1 MNQNDNQGSLV
12 PKNKGAM
19 AVPDH
24 IKPSMQGRENVDST
38 DMVLARLRL
47 SQYMSDWVK
56 SGEGKAGDMVH
67 SMSPSINWGSSVRI
81 IPINFF
87 KSRLRWTPRD
97 ETPPPDSPK
106 GMECVANDAKIARQP
121 RGLTKDNK
129 STDVCEDCV
138 YSDFHDGKP
147 PVCTLYKT
155 FVAFVGPDLTLMAV
169 SMEKTKLKAADNLN
183 TFSSMLGGGNL
194 PLYAG
199 AYILS
204 TVEEK
209 NDKGDFFVY
218 KIEPA
223 EYATAEEFTKAE
235 DMYKTL
241 KAKDV
246 SVDQENPNSS
256 EGSGD
261 SEEPVNF

>member
-1 MNQNDNQGSLV
+1 MTESNQESLV
-12 PKNKGAM
+12 PENKGAL
-19 AVPDH
+19 AIPDH

-56 SGEGKAGDMVH
+56 SGDGKAGDMVH
-67 SMSPSINWGSSVRI
+67 SMSPSINWGNKVRI

-87 KSRLRWTPRD
+87 KSRLRWTPRN

-106 GMECVANDAKIARQP
+106 GMECVANDAKTARQP

-129 STDVCEDCV
+129 STDVCGDCV

-147 PVCTLYKT
+147 PVCTLYKN
-155 FVAFVGPDLTLMAV
+155 FVAYVGDDLTLMAV
-169 SMEKTKLKAADNLN
+169 SMEKTKLKAADNLL
-183 TFSSMLGGGNL
+183 TFASMLGNGDL

-199 AYILS
+199 AYTLS
-204 TVEEK
+204 TQEEK

-218 KIEPA
+218 KIEQA
-223 EYATAEEFTKAE
+223 GYAPPDAYAKAE
-235 DMYKTL
+235 AMYKSL

-246 SVDQENPNSS
+246 SVDHENPNSS
-256 EGSGD
+256 EGSGG